1 MLMKASPGSLRMQN
15 RGIVLSALRRLGA
28 VSHTEISEWSG
39 LSSATISAITT
50 ELEKEHILQR
60 VEQAPASG
68 RGRPRVKL
76 QQNPDAAYI
85 ATIRIT
91 SETIQYSLVD
101 YSGILKD
108 RFEEKRPPEEKDVDA
123 FCARFKAGLERL
135 ANRSKLDHAR
145 ILTISIATKG
155 LVTRGKPELSWS
167 PVFENQTIDFE
178 ALLSKD
184 WPGQIRLTNDTQFAA
199 QAIMRKNLANPSN
212 QEKSQIAVLSLNHSI
227 GLGIATQEPDG
238 RITAFAPPFGHMMH
252 INDGPICRC
261 GSHGCIEA
269 FAGYY
274 GILRTAFEV
283 DKNIIPAK
291 FIPSTE
297 IEKIAMRARQGDRMS
312 EYAFRMAGEA
322 IGIGIGR
329 LLTLLGPMPIAITGA
344 GISYYDLIQDAILN
358 GVRNNLQIRRER
370 MPDISLYPDESELI
384 FYGNAQG
391 CLSDL
396 DNNIIADRT
405 ALYWKQT

>member
-1 MLMKASPGSLRMQN
+1 MLMKASTESLRMQN
-15 RGIVLSALRRLGA
+15 RGLVLSALRRLGA

-50 ELEKEHILQR
+50 ELEKESILQR

-76 QQNPDAAYI
+76 KQNPDAAFV

-101 YSGILKD
+101 YSGTLKD
-108 RFEEKRPPEEKDVDA
+108 RFEEKRPPEEADVDA
-123 FCARFKAGLERL
+123 FCARFKVGLKRL
-135 ANRSKLDHAR
+135 AERSKLNHDR

-155 LVTRGKPELSWS
+155 LVTRGKPELNWS
-167 PVFENQTIDFE
+167 PVFEDQTIDFE
-178 ALLSKD
+178 ALLSDD

-199 QAIMRKNLANPSN
+199 QAIMRKNAANPSY
-212 QEKSQIAVLSLNHSI
+212 QERSQIAVLSLNHSI
-227 GLGIATQEPDG
+227 GLGIATQESDG

-252 INDGPICRC
+252 ISGGPVCRC

-269 FAGYY
+269 YAGYY

-291 FIPSTE
+291 FIPSAE
-297 IEKIAMRARQGDRMS
+297 IEKIAARARQGDRMS

-344 GISYYDLIQDAILN
+344 GISFYDLMQDAILN
-358 GVRNNLQIRRER
+358 GVRNNLQIRREC
-370 MPDISLYPDESELI
+370 MPEISLHHDESELI
-384 FYGNAQG
+384 FYGNSQN

-396 DNNIIADRT
+396 DTNIMSDRT
-405 ALYWKQT
+405 TNYWKQT

>member
-1 MLMKASPGSLRMQN
+1 MLMKASTESLRMQN

-50 ELEKEHILQR
+50 ELEKENVLQR

-76 QQNPDAAYI
+76 RQNPEAAYI
-85 ATIRIT
+85 ATVRIT
-91 SETIQYSLVD
+91 SETLQYSLID
-101 YSGILKD
+101 YSGVMKD
-108 RFEEKRPPEEKDVDA
+108 RFEEKRPPEETGVDE
-123 FCARFKAGLERL
+123 FCTRFKAGLKRL
-135 ANRSKLDHAR
+135 AERAKLNHDR

-155 LVTRGKPELSWS
+155 LVTRGKPELNWS
-167 PVFENQTIDFE
+167 PVFEDQTIDFE

-184 WPGQIRLTNDTQFAA
+184 WSGQIRLTNDTQFAA
-199 QAIMRKNLANPSN
+199 QAVMRKIAADPSA
-212 QEKSQIAVLSLNHSI
+212 QERKQIAVLSLNHSI

-252 INDGPICRC
+252 ISNGPVCRC

-269 FAGYY
+269 YAGYY

-283 DKNIIPAK
+283 DKNTIPAK
-291 FIPSTE
+291 FIPSAE
-297 IEKIAMRARQGDRMS
+297 IEKIAVRARQGDRMS

-322 IGIGIGR
+322 IGLGIGR

-344 GISYYDLIQDAILN
+344 GISFYDLMQEAILN
-358 GVRNNLQIRRER
+358 GIKNNLQIRREK
-370 MPDISLYPDESELI
+370 MPEISLHPDESELI
-384 FYGNAQG
+384 FYGNAQS

-396 DNNIIADRT
+396 DNNTISDRT
-405 ALYWKQT
+405 AIYWKQT